1 MTSAPPPADNP
12 SSARRRPVEGGYARG
27 EETRAR
33 IVAAAL
39 KVFGEEGFEQ
49 ASTRRIAAEAGVT
62 PPALQYHFDSKEG
75 LHLACGQLLAD
86 RILARLEAPLAGAAR
101 ALEARDPAGAAEAL
115 YRLME
120 CLVEH
125 SAASDKASGWGR
137 FLARADVEGA
147 GPALPLVR
155 KLVFGPLVRTCI
167 ALTAAATGA
176 RVDDEHTR
184 LKALMLMGQL
194 SAFGAGRANTLAAM
208 GWTDLGGPRQAK
220 VKRVLR
226 QAVFAVLG
234 VEAPQN

>member
-1 MTSAPPPADNP
+1 MTSAPLPLDTPP
-12 SSARRRPVEGGYARG
+12 SARRRPAEGGYARG

-86 RILARLEAPLAGAAR
+86 RILARLDAPLAAAAR
-101 ALEARDPAGAAEAL
+101 ALEAGGPIDAAEAL
-115 YRLME
+115 CRLME

-125 SAASDKASGWGR
+125 SAAKDKASGWGR
-137 FLARADVEGA
+137 FLARADAEGT

-155 KLVFGPLVRTCI
+155 KAVFGPLLRTCV
-167 ALTAAATGA
+167 ALVAKATGA
-176 RVDDEHTR
+176 PTDEATR
-184 LKALMLMGQL
+184 LKALLLMGQL
-194 SAFGAGRANTLAAM
+194 STFGVGRANTLAAM
-208 GWTDLGGPRQAK
+208 GWAELDGPRLAK
-220 VKRVLR
+220 VKLALR
-226 QAVFAVLG
+226 EIVFAALG
-234 VEAPQN
+234 VERPTT

>member
-1 MTSAPPPADNP
+1 MASTPPSADPQ
-12 SSARRRPVEGGYARG
+12 SSARRRPAEGGYARG

-101 ALEARDPAGAAEAL
+101 ALEAGEPAGAAEAL
-115 YRLME
+115 CSLME
-120 CLVEH
+120 CLIEH
-125 SAASDKASGWGR
+125 SAASDKTSGWGR
-137 FLARADVEGA
+137 FLARADAEGA

-155 KLVFGPLVRTCI
+155 KAVFGPLLKTCI
-167 ALTAAATGA
+167 ALTATATGA
-176 RVDDEHTR
+176 APDDERVR
-184 LKALMLMGQL
+184 LKTLLLMGQL
-194 SAFGAGRANTLAAM
+194 SPFGAGRANTLAAM
-208 GWTDLGGPRQAK
+208 GWTELDAPRLAA

-226 QAVFAVLG
+226 ENVFAALG
-234 VEAPQN
+234 AQVPD